1 MNIIGCTKTGGND
14 SNYNNEPTITFIED
28 LDRSKIAVKQTD
40 DGGYIVGG
48 QESGNAWMTKLDK
61 YGSQEWE
68 NTYSLEDHLGYTR
81 AVIQTNDGGYLYGGW
96 GGIVKADSNGME
108 EWKNNSREYGAFPYY
123 EDVIQHSNGSYYA
136 VGGPGQGQAQFVKF
150 DSNGNVLTRK
160 WFGGNC
166 EDDIFRSIVES
177 PDNMLVIAGEKSHG
191 NQSYKCAFNF
201 MYYKDFWVVKVKKGG
216 ALIWEKTF
224 GGPYLEQ
231 ADDIVNL
238 QDGGFGVIGAK
249 CSHNYD
255 ISSCRSVA
263 KVLYMKIDSDGNLM
277 EEKSWSG
284 LEFFERLPYFSIAN
298 TSIGGI
304 SWTAEHKR
312 KGTWIHK
319 WGPNEDTV
327 NVYTIG
333 SGGFDI
339 NRTEDGGFIIGT
351 MSGNLIK
358 TDSELFFNE
367 ISNNGIQE

>member
-1 MNIIGCTKTGGND
+1 
-14 SNYNNEPTITFIED
+14 
-28 LDRSKIAVKQTD
+28 
-40 DGGYIVGG
+40 
-48 QESGNAWMTKLDK
+48 
-61 YGSQEWE
+61 
-68 NTYSLEDHLGYTR
+68 
-81 AVIQTNDGGYLYGGW
+81 
-96 GGIVKADSNGME
+96 
-108 EWKNNSREYGAFPYY
+108 
-123 EDVIQHSNGSYYA
+123 
-136 VGGPGQGQAQFVKF
+136 
-150 DSNGNVLTRK
+150 
-160 WFGGNC
+160 
-166 EDDIFRSIVES
+166 
-177 PDNMLVIAGEKSHG
+177 MLVIAGEKSHG

-238 QDGGFGVIGAK
+238 QDGGFGIIGAK

-263 KVLYMKIDSDGNLM
+263 KVLYVKIDSDGNLM

-284 LEFFERLPYFSIAN
+284 LEFFERLPYFSITN

-327 NVYTIG
+327 NVYTVG
-333 SGGFDI
+333 NGGFDI
-339 NRTEDGGFIIGT
+339 NRTEDIFGITTFRNETGGEFHKVFATQDFGEKFIEFNMID
-351 MSGNLIK
+351 SDKK
-358 TDSELFFNE
+358 TVTRLMRQNDEIWIQFNHYQDGKRFYKYDTRGFAELFDKNCT
-367 ISNNGIQE
+367 NVK